1 MEEVRRMK
9 LGLRHIILA
18 ICCLLLTGCSLCEV
32 PGNIQRSMEERAQR
46 YPWVREPVDEEHK
59 AQLCAAWDWRLII
72 PFAGP
77 AQG

>member
-1 MEEVRRMK
+1 
-9 LGLRHIILA
+9 
-18 ICCLLLTGCSLCEV
+18 
-32 PGNIQRSMEERAQR
+32 MEERAQR